1 MLFLSKVVIFELC
14 HVVMMADNDISSH
27 IDDVSIVEEN
37 ISSFSPLLST
47 LANTD
52 SAAVARRG
60 VVAGP
65 LPHFKPDTTTAA
77 ALAPWRPG
85 SPAAIPVEQNA
96 RWEM

>member
-1 MLFLSKVVIFELC
+1 MSFLSKVVTFELC

-27 IDDVSIVEEN
+27 NDD
-37 ISSFSPLLST
+37 SFSPLLST

-52 SAAVARRG
+52 STAVARRG

-77 ALAPWRPG
+77 ALAP
-85 SPAAIPVEQNA
+85 
-96 RWEM
+96 